1 MHKSLVSIGGIG
13 LGIDSVANTKIEHV
27 CARWQQIKR
36 QFLKSVAD
44 QPISLRSQHEFVVLR
59 SGMHVDDCD
68 CPGQGESVPNVGH
81 RYCRRTKEGCI
92 IRIYGAVRMPSLTSR
107 RPRRASG
114 RRFPGRLVQRREARG
129 LHERRQ
135 RGLVR
140 SFPRQGT
147 RLSRQL
153 RRALTQAQ
161 CANSGVGCRSRG
173 LAEYAFVIDI

>member
-59 SGMHVDDCD
+59 SGVHVDDCL
-68 CPGQGESVPNVGH
+68 GQGESVPNVGH

-114 RRFPGRLVQRREARG
+114 RRFQIALFKGA
-129 LHERRQ
+129 
-135 RGLVR
+135 
-140 SFPRQGT
+140 
-147 RLSRQL
+147 
-153 RRALTQAQ
+153 RRAACTSA
-161 CANSGVGCRSRG
+161 ASAAWFDPSRDRA
-173 LAEYAFVIDI
+173 LAFPASCVAH